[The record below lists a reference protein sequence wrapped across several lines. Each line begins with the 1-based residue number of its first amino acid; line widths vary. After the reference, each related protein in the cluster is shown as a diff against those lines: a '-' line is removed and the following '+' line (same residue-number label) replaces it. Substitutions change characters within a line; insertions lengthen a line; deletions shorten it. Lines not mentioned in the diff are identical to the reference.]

1 MITWSPRGQ
10 LRLRQ
15 CAKYILQESQDWPT
29 TLKWRNAIDEAVS
42 TLDDFPES
50 GSSVREFGR
59 KDVRQLLVG
68 DYRVIYRVRKNRAE
82 VISVRHTAFLVK
94 SMHSL

>member
-50 GSSVREFGR
+50 GSTVREFGR
-59 KDVRQLLVG
+59 KDVRQILVG
-68 DYRVIYRVRKNRAE
+68 DYRVIYRVKRRNVE
-82 VISVRHTAFLVK
+82 ILTIRHTAYLIRT
-94 SMHSL
+94 MRSL

>member
-1 MITWSPRGQ
+1 MIIWSPRGQ

-29 TLKWRNAIDEAVS
+29 TLNWRNSVDEVVA
-42 TLDDFPES
+42 TLEDFPES
-50 GSSVREFGR
+50 GSIVREFGR
-59 KDVRQLLVG
+59 KDIRQVLA
-68 DYRVIYRVRKNRAE
+68 DNYRIIYRVRKSRVE
-82 VISVRHTAFLVK
+82 IISVRHTAFLIK